1 MNATVL
7 AYGRICPRKAWL
19 HYHGV
24 RMEHE
29 SEAVQIGRLIDEQS
43 YASEK
48 KGIDLQAE
56 LPDGTVLTGK
66 VDWANFR
73 EGILHETKK
82 GKACQEAHVWQVR
95 FYLWLLQLCEV
106 TQLDGSPYTGMI
118 SYPRLK
124 QKVPVELS
132 EADEQALIAQVQ
144 SLKTL
149 LAAETPPDRITRRS
163 FCKKCAFEELCYG

>member
-1 MNATVL
+1 MNATIL
-7 AYGRICPRKAWL
+7 AYSRICPRKAWL

-43 YASEK
+43 YAREK

-82 GKACQEAHVWQVR
+82 GKACEEAHIWQVQ
-95 FYLWLLQLCEV
+95 FYLWLLRLCEV
-106 TQLDGSPYTGMI
+106 TQPNGVPYTGMLN
-118 SYPRLK
+118 YPRLK
-124 QKVPVELS
+124 QKVVVELC
-132 EADEQALIAQVQ
+132 EADERTLMAQVQ

-149 LAAETPPDRITRRS
+149 LANDTPPDRITRRS